1 MSNGPEAVLPLRTE
15 ILVCV
20 HTGIEQCEQQG
31 QKIVRFYEQGNCT
44 FHSFITP
51 EVAAQI
57 NTKRVFPEIL
67 QEEEMV
73 FRQSNNEQKS
83 KGEFSNTKDSG

>member
-1 MSNGPEAVLPLRTE
+1 MSDCTEAVLPLRTE

-20 HTGIEQCEQQG
+20 HTRIEQQG
-31 QKIVRFYEQGNCT
+31 QKIVRFYEQGKCT

-67 QEEEMV
+67 QEAEMV

-83 KGEFSNTKDSG
+83 KGEFSNTKDRG

>member
-1 MSNGPEAVLPLRTE
+1 MSNGPEAVLPLHTE

-20 HTGIEQCEQQG
+20 HTGIE
-31 QKIVRFYEQGNCT
+31 KIVRFYEQGNCT

-73 FRQSNNEQKS
+73 FRQSNNE
-83 KGEFSNTKDSG
+83 